1 MEKKKKSEWKAMSII
16 KKTLLTINEP
26 ECFVVL
32 NNVNSLK
39 TKGKQ
44 IYVGATAIITIT
56 KWSVIIE

>member
-1 MEKKKKSEWKAMSII
+1 MSII